1 MRDEPDE
8 AETGLGDVE
17 IEYRSGTRKNR
28 TGAGV
33 ILILLGIL
41 FLTVLGN
48 LFIDS
53 VGTYTYIFL
62 PLPII
67 GVLSIFVDRRR
78 YVSVHR
84 SLSSFSLILIIVFF
98 LLYLATGLMYK
109 YFLGKVDLRWAR
121 NVIYLSEGMWMLAH
135 SSCILSL
142 MGLEDGKSSRFA
154 VSVMGVSTVLVI
166 ISILLIQTPATEMM
180 DGIEDIQADDLSTD
194 MQKKMKFD
202 ESVDT
207 FREESYNS
215 RLFQILAGITVMVG
229 VLVLGLKPLSEVKD
243 NIKMRFRRALTER
256 RQ

>member
-1 MRDEPDE
+1 MSY
-8 AETGLGDVE
+8 ETNNDGTKAGDGE
-17 IEYRSGTRKNR
+17 TAYRSGTRKNR

-33 ILILLGIL
+33 ILLLLGML

-53 VGTYTYIFL
+53 VGTYTYVFL

-67 GVLSIFVDRRR
+67 GILYTFVDRKR
-78 YVSVHR
+78 YNGLHG

-135 SSCILSL
+135 SSCIISL
-142 MGLEDGKSSRFA
+142 IGLEDGKSSRLA
-154 VSVMGVSTVLVI
+154 ISAMSLSTLLVI

-180 DGIEDIQADDLSTD
+180 DDIEDIQDDEVSTD

-207 FREESYNS
+207 FREDSSIS
-215 RLFQILAGITVMVG
+215 RLFQALAGIIVMVG
-229 VLVLGLKPLSEVKD
+229 VVVLGLKPLSDVKD
-243 NIKMRFRRALTER
+243 NIIMRFRRALTER
-256 RQ
+256 RP